1 MDVDEVILWLQLKWG
16 LWMGTFWPQLKELSK
31 DDIVSLA
38 AIIRGYLTDE
48 KTDWIYRERCFILK
62 LI

>member
-1 MDVDEVILWLQLKWG
+1 MGVILWLQQNDEYGWEL
-16 LWMGTFWPQLKELSK
+16 FWPQLKELST

-38 AIIRGYLTDE
+38 VTIRGYLTDE
-48 KTDWIYRERCFILK
+48 KLDWIYRERCFILK

>member
-1 MDVDEVILWLQLKWG
+1 ME
-16 LWMGTFWPQLKELSK
+16 TFWPQLKELST

-38 AIIRGYLTDE
+38 TTIRGYLTHE

>member
-1 MDVDEVILWLQLKWG
+1 MG
-16 LWMGTFWPQLKELSK
+16 LFCGCNLNGDYGWRLFWSQLKELST

-48 KTDWIYRERCFILK
+48 KTNWIYRERCFILK

>member
-1 MDVDEVILWLQLKWG
+1 MGLFCGCNLNGDYGWG
-16 LWMGTFWPQLKELSK
+16 LFWPQLKELST

-38 AIIRGYLTDE
+38 TTIRGYLTDE
-48 KTDWIYRERCFILK
+48 KTYWIYRERCFILK